1 MKLNVLTRLMLLNNL
16 PEQGSLEKMINRR
29 NIKDKIIFSSEEF
42 DKLGLK
48 SSDVGV
54 TWKPIDDIEVEFT
67 NTEILFIKEILDK
80 MSDDGL
86 ISEGIIDFALAI
98 NDMATDNN

>member
-42 DKLGLK
+42 DKLELK
-48 SSDVGV
+48 TSDVGV

-67 NTEILFIKEILDK
+67 NTEILFIKDILDK

-98 NDMATDNN
+98 NDMATDND